1 MRMTQVN
8 LIAATLV
15 VTWFSAA
22 ASGAFASEIVLVC
35 RVIDTSG
42 QPIPGVQAVVR
53 MIANA
58 DPKSGE
64 TVVED
69 TLQKLMSSDSE
80 GIVTA
85 GSLTAGS
92 AHVVELSLDGYVPAC
107 SRRSHIDDTGAVRL
121 PDVTLRRLRTVEGR
135 VVDSSGHPLPDVTIR
150 HAGDGPAWT
159 TSLNDV
165 DGTFR
170 LDGVPEGLALVFAER
185 AGFWFTGKRVPA
197 GDQPLEFILTPR
209 SRPNP
214 EQCDVNRTLS
224 AAILES
230 EIKTRP
236 VDELIEDIRRASI
249 DGDRPI
255 LYQLW
260 PQLGTIDE
268 ARAMALLEELKIEK
282 GERAGLIQRLIQRLV
297 HTEMERDFEN
307 GRALLRECEDPNER
321 VSTIVYDLLRLSSL
335 DGDQKQALLTVAVT
349 DLRSIQDPLIRVRF
363 TSSLLKPLN
372 DSGARSTVDQLV
384 DEAVTLLDK
393 AGDATTI
400 QNNVGSLAE
409 ALAPIDP
416 GRALTLLEKSAPMFS
431 AWVATGIARHDPGKA
446 AEMLRS
452 YEYSGTSGSRLGRWH
467 NLPRACYFM
476 ASADV
481 DQAVS
486 IAELINGIVYETTRF
501 SVYVPSA
508 FGGSGVNRSEIR
520 NLVDQT
526 TNILSQ
532 VLPRSSEPAADPV
545 VILLKSR
552 IHGFIAQAI
561 AKSDPQRALALIEGS
576 VNVIMPL
583 REGVRNHGGGFVY
596 TPSLF
601 MASLIPAAAKVD
613 PGVAAEVCWRTLAL
627 RLPATGTDDEERA
640 LLDIA
645 ELNSLIAIATLDHQL
660 AVELSQAISQRGT
673 NRSFDGNSTFVG
685 TWPLYLWRTID
696 PVSGQQW
703 INTLCDRGVAGAT
716 SPRSNISRRWASF
729 ASSGE
734 PRHRKP
740 WLHQAETWMNSIM
753 WIDGFVNVED

>member
-1 MRMTQVN
+1 MRTTQVN
-8 LIAATLV
+8 LIAATLAA
-15 VTWFSAA
+15 TWLSAA
-22 ASGAFASEIVLVC
+22 ASGAFAGEIVLEC

-53 MIANA
+53 EIANA

-64 TVVED
+64 TVIED
-69 TLQKLMSSDSE
+69 TLQQLMSSNSE

-107 SRRSHIDDTGAVRL
+107 SRRSHLDDTGTVRL

-135 VVDSSGHPLPDVTIR
+135 VVDSSGQSLSDVTVR
-150 HAGDGPAWT
+150 QAGDGPAWT
-159 TSLNDV
+159 TCQTAA

-170 LDGVPEGLALVFAER
+170 LEGVPEGLALVFADR

-197 GDQPLEFILTPR
+197 GDERLEFTLTPR
-209 SRPNP
+209 SQPNP
-214 EQCDVNRTLS
+214 ERCDANRTSPAPPGES
-224 AAILES
+224 AITS
-230 EIKTRP
+230 RP
-236 VDELIEDIRRASI
+236 VDELVEDIRKVSQ
-249 DGDRPI
+249 DGDRPM

-260 PQLGTIDE
+260 PQLGVIDE

-282 GERAGLIQRLIQRLV
+282 GERAGLIQRLV

-307 GRALLRECEDPNER
+307 GLARLMECEDPNDR
-321 VSTIVYDLLRLSSL
+321 ISTIVYDLLRLSTL
-335 DGDQKQALLTVAVT
+335 DVDQKTTLLALAVT

-393 AGDATTI
+393 AGDATAI

-416 GRALTLLEKSAPMFS
+416 DRALTLLEKSAPRFS

-446 AEMLRS
+446 AEMLRK
-452 YEYSGTSGSRLGRWH
+452 YEYSGIGGSRLGRWH

-486 IAELINGIVYETTRF
+486 IAELINGIVYETPRF

-508 FGGSGVNRSEIR
+508 FGGRGVNRSEIR
-520 NLVDQT
+520 NLVDQA
-526 TNILSQ
+526 TNIFSQ
-532 VLPRSSEPAADPV
+532 VLPRSNEPAADPV

-552 IHGFIAQAI
+552 IHGLIAQAV
-561 AKSDPQRALALIEGS
+561 AKSDPQRARALIEGA
-576 VNVIMPL
+576 VNAVMPL
-583 REGVRNHGGGFVY
+583 REGVRNHGGGFLY

-601 MASLIPAAAKVD
+601 MASLIPAAADVD
-613 PGVAAEVCWRTLAL
+613 PGFAAEVCWRTLSL
-627 RLPATGTDDEERA
+627 RLPATGTDDEERTS
-640 LLDIA
+640 LDIA
-645 ELNSLIAIATLDHQL
+645 ELDSLIAVATLDHRL

-673 NRSFDGNSTFVG
+673 NRSFDGTTASS
-685 TWPLYLWRTID
+685 WPVFLWQIID

-703 INTLCDRGVAGAT
+703 INSMCDRGVAGAT
-716 SPRSNISRRWASF
+716 SPRSKISRRWASYV
-729 ASSGE
+729 SSSE
-734 PRHRKP
+734 PLHRKP
-740 WLHQAETWMNSIM
+740 WLHTAETWMNSTM